1 MPWQNQGGG
10 GGWPGG
16 GGRGPWGQGPNG
28 SGGRGPRT
36 PPDLED
42 LIQRVQDQFKSALP
56 GGGGGRMS
64 WLLPVLLIAAIWL
77 YNSIYVVRPEQ
88 QGDVLNL
95 GKYSRSTGPGLHF
108 ILWPVET
115 VETVAVETENL
126 LQFGDTAQESLTL
139 SGDQNIV
146 DIKFTVLWKLR
157 DPEDYLFNVSAPEQL
172 VRVVAESAMR
182 ETVGRTPGE
191 EIRTRGRQ
199 AAQQQVQALI
209 QNTLDSYGSGI
220 SITGVQL
227 ERADPPPQV
236 VDAFEEVQRAEQNQ
250 NRLIREAEQYR
261 NQRLGAARGEASK
274 IVEDAKGYKARVVAE
289 AQGESQRFL
298 SVFAEYDK
306 AKDVTRQRLF
316 LETVEEVLSQSNKI
330 VIDNKNAGSGVIPYL
345 ALPEVQQRRNQPAGQ
360 PAGQPTSQPS
370 AGASQ
375 Q

>member
-10 GGWPGG
+10 NGPGG
-16 GGRGPWGQGPNG
+16 GSRGPWGQGPNG
-28 SGGRGPRT
+28 SGGRGGPRP

-56 GGGGGRMS
+56 GSGGGRFS
-64 WLLPVLLIAAIWL
+64 WLLPVLFVAAIWI
-77 YNSIYVVRPEQ
+77 YNSIYVVKPEQ
-88 QGDVLNL
+88 QGIVLNL
-95 GKYSRSTGPGLHF
+95 GEYSRTTGPGMHA

-115 VETVAVETENL
+115 VETVGVATENL
-126 LQFGDTAQESLTL
+126 LQFGDTAQESLML

-146 DIKFTVLWKLR
+146 DIKFTVLWKIKT
-157 DPEDYLFNVSAPEQL
+157 PEAYLFNISAPEQL

-182 ETVGRTPGE
+182 EVVGRTTAE

-199 AAQQQVQALI
+199 SAQQQVQGLI
-209 QNTLDSYGSGI
+209 QGTLDSYESGI
-220 SITGVQL
+220 LITGVQL
-227 ERADPPPQV
+227 EKADPPPQV

-250 NRLIREAEQYR
+250 NKLIREAEQYR

-298 SVFAEYDK
+298 SVYEEYSR
-306 AKDVTRQRLF
+306 AKDVTRERMF
-316 LETVEEVLSQSNKI
+316 LETVEDVLSQSNKVI
-330 VIDNKNAGSGVIPYL
+330 IDNNKNGTGVVPYL
-345 ALPEVQQRRNQPAGQ
+345 PLPEVQQRRSQTGGQ
-360 PAGQPTSQPS
+360 PAS
-370 AGASQ
+370 GASQ

>member
-1 MPWQNQGGG
+1 V
-10 GGWPGG
+10 
-16 GGRGPWGQGPNG
+16 
-28 SGGRGPRT
+28 
-36 PPDLED
+36 
-42 LIQRVQDQFKSALP
+42 I
-56 GGGGGRMS
+56 
-64 WLLPVLLIAAIWL
+64 
-77 YNSIYVVRPEQ
+77 
-88 QGDVLNL
+88 
-95 GKYSRSTGPGLHF
+95 
-108 ILWPVET
+108 
-115 VETVAVETENL
+115 
-126 LQFGDTAQESLTL
+126 
-139 SGDQNIV
+139 
-146 DIKFTVLWKLR
+146 
-157 DPEDYLFNVSAPEQL
+157 
-172 VRVVAESAMR
+172 AESALR
-182 ETVGRTPGE
+182 EVVGRTPAE

-199 AAQQQVQALI
+199 AAQQSVHTLI
-209 QNTLDSYGSGI
+209 QATLDSYDSGI

-261 NQRLGAARGEASK
+261 NQRLGAARGEAAK

-298 SVFAEYDK
+298 SVYQEYAR

-360 PAGQPTSQPS
+360 PTSQPS

>member
-56 GGGGGRMS
+56 GGAGGRMS
-64 WLLPVLLIAAIWL
+64 WLLPLLLIFAIWL
-77 YNSIYVVRPEQ
+77 YNSVYVISPEQ
-88 QGDVLNL
+88 QGVVLNF
-95 GKYSRSTGPGLHF
+95 GKYSRTTAPGLHF

-115 VETVAVETENL
+115 VEPVAVETENL
-126 LQFGDTAQESLTL
+126 LKFGDTPQESLML

-146 DIKFTVLWKLR
+146 DIRFTVLWKIR
-157 DPEDYLFNVSAPEQL
+157 DPQEYLFNVSAAEQL

-182 ETVGRTPGE
+182 EVAGRTPAE
-191 EIRTRGRQ
+191 EIRTRGRMV
-199 AAQQQVQALI
+199 AQEHVQDLI
-209 QNTLDSYGSGI
+209 QNTLDSYLSGI
-220 SITGVQL
+220 LVTGVQL
-227 ERADPPPQV
+227 EKADPPPQV

-274 IVEDAKGYKARVVAE
+274 IVEDAKGYRARVVAE

-298 SVFAEYDK
+298 SVYAQYAK
-306 AKDVTRQRLF
+306 ARDVTRERLF
-316 LETVEEVLSQSNKI
+316 LETVEDVLSQSNKVI
-330 VIDNKNAGSGVIPYL
+330 IDNSKGPGVVPYL
-345 ALPEVQQRRNQPAGQ
+345 PLPEIQQRRGQ
-360 PAGQPTSQPS
+360 AAAPVQPS
-370 AGASQ
+370 TGASQ

>member
-10 GGWPGG
+10 GWPSGG
-16 GGRGPWGQGPNG
+16 GKGPWGQGPNG
-28 SGGRGPRT
+28 SGGRNPRT

-64 WLLPVLLIAAIWL
+64 WLLPILFIAAIWL
-77 YNSIYVVRPEQ
+77 YNSVYVVRPEQ
-88 QGDVLNL
+88 QGVVLNL
-95 GKYSRSTGPGLHF
+95 GEYSRSTGPGLHF

-157 DPEDYLFNVSAPEQL
+157 DPEDYLFNVSSPEQL

-298 SVFAEYDK
+298 SVFAEYAR
-306 AKDVTRQRLF
+306 AKDVTRQRLM
-316 LETVEEVLSQSNKI
+316 LETIEDVLSQSNKV
-330 VIDNKNAGSGVIPYL
+330 VIDNKNSNGVVPYL
-345 ALPEVQQRRNQPAGQ
+345 PLPELQQRRAQPSGGQ
-360 PAGQPTSQPS
+360 PSTGT
-370 AGASQ
+370 GATQ

>member
-10 GGWPGG
+10 GWPGG
-16 GGRGPWGQGPNG
+16 GGKGPWGQGPNG

-64 WLLPVLLIAAIWL
+64 WLLPVLFIAAIWL
-77 YNSIYVVRPEQ
+77 YNSVYVVRPEQ
-88 QGDVLNL
+88 SGVVLNF
-95 GKYSRSTGPGLHF
+95 GEYSRTTGPGLHF

-126 LQFGDTAQESLTL
+126 LQFGDNAQESLML

-146 DIKFTVLWKLR
+146 DIKFTVLWKIR
-157 DPEDYLFNVSAPEQL
+157 DPEDFLFNISAPEAL
-172 VRVVAESAMR
+172 VRVIAESALR
-182 ETVGRTPGE
+182 EVVGRTPAE

-199 AAQQQVQALI
+199 AAQQSVHTLI
-209 QNTLDSYGSGI
+209 QATLDSYDSGI

-261 NQRLGAARGEASK
+261 NQRLGAARGEAAK

-298 SVFAEYDK
+298 SVYEEYAR

-360 PAGQPTSQPS
+360 PTSQPS

>member
-64 WLLPVLLIAAIWL
+64 WLLPLLLIFAIWL
-77 YNSIYVVRPEQ
+77 YNSVYVVSPEQ
-88 QGDVLNL
+88 QGVVLNF
-95 GKYSRSTGPGLHF
+95 GKYSRTTGPGLHF

-126 LQFGDTAQESLTL
+126 LKFGDTAQESLML

-146 DIKFTVLWKLR
+146 DIRFTVLWKIR
-157 DPEDYLFNVSAPEQL
+157 DPESYLFNVSSPEQL

-182 ETVGRTPGE
+182 EISGRTPAE
-191 EIRTRGRQ
+191 ETRTRGRQ
-199 AAQQQVQALI
+199 VAQEQVQDLI
-209 QNTLDSYGSGI
+209 QSTLDSYQSGI
-220 SITGVQL
+220 LVTGVQL
-227 ERADPPPQV
+227 EKADPPPQV

-261 NQRLGAARGEASK
+261 NQRLGAARGEAAK
-274 IVEDAKGYKARVVAE
+274 IVEDAKGYKARVVNE

-298 SVFAEYDK
+298 SVYAEY
-306 AKDVTRQRLF
+306 ARARDVTRERLF
-316 LETVEEVLSQSNKI
+316 LETIEDVLSQSNK
-330 VIDNKNAGSGVIPYL
+330 VIIDSNKGPGVVPYL
-345 ALPEVQQRRNQPAGQ
+345 PLPEIQQRRAPSAAPA
-360 PAGQPTSQPS
+360 QPS
-370 AGASQ
+370 TGASQ

>member
-1 MPWQNQGGG
+1 MPWQNQGGS
-10 GGWPGG
+10 GWPGG
-16 GGRGPWGQGPNG
+16 GGRGPWGPGPNG

-42 LIQRVQDQFKSALP
+42 LIQRVQNQFKSALP

-64 WLLPVLLIAAIWL
+64 WLLPVLFIAAIWL
-77 YNSIYVVRPEQ
+77 YNSIYVVAPEQ
-88 QGDVLNL
+88 RGIELFL
-95 GKYSRSTGPGLHF
+95 GKYSNTTGPGLNF

-126 LQFGDTAQESLTL
+126 LQFGDTAQESLML

-146 DIKFTVLWKLR
+146 DIKFTVLWKIR
-157 DPEDYLFNVSAPEQL
+157 DPENYLFNISAHEQL
-172 VRVVAESAMR
+172 VRVVAESSMR
-182 ETVGRTPGE
+182 EIAGRTQAE
-191 EIRTRGRQ
+191 AFRTRGRQ
-199 AAQQQVQALI
+199 EAQELVQTLI
-209 QNTLDSYGSGI
+209 QSTLDNYESGI
-220 SITGVQL
+220 LITGVQL

-261 NQRLGAARGEASK
+261 NQRLGAARGEAAK

-298 SVFAEYDK
+298 SVYQEYAR
-306 AKDVTRQRLF
+306 AKEVTRQRLF
-316 LETVEEVLSQSNKI
+316 LETVEEVLSQSNKVI
-330 VIDNKNAGSGVIPYL
+330 IDNNKAGTGVIPYL
-345 ALPEVQQRRNQPAGQ
+345 ALPELQQRRNQPANQ
-360 PAGQPTSQPS
+360 QPS

>member
-1 MPWQNQGGG
+1 
-10 GGWPGG
+10 
-16 GGRGPWGQGPNG
+16 
-28 SGGRGPRT
+28 
-36 PPDLED
+36 
-42 LIQRVQDQFKSALP
+42 
-56 GGGGGRMS
+56 MS

-88 QGDVLNL
+88 QGVVLNL

-146 DIKFTVLWKLR
+146 DIKFTVLWKVR
-157 DPEDYLFNVSAPEQL
+157 DPEDYLFNISSPEQL

-182 ETVGRTPGE
+182 EVSGRTPAE

-199 AAQQQVQALI
+199 AAQQQVQTLI

-298 SVFAEYDK
+298 SVYQEYSR
-306 AKDVTRQRLF
+306 AKDVTRQRLM
-316 LETVEEVLSQSNKI
+316 LETVEDVLSQSNKV
-330 VIDNKNAGSGVIPYL
+330 VIDNKNASGVVPYL
-345 ALPEVQQRRNQPAGQ
+345 PLPELQQRRSQPPAGQ
-360 PAGQPTSQPS
+360 PSTAT
-370 AGASQ
+370 GATQ

>member
-10 GGWPGG
+10 GWPSGG
-16 GGRGPWGQGPNG
+16 GKGPWGQGPNG

-64 WLLPVLLIAAIWL
+64 WLLPVLLVAAIWL

-88 QGDVLNL
+88 QGVVLNL

-146 DIKFTVLWKLR
+146 DIKFTVLWKVG
-157 DPEDYLFNVSAPEQL
+157 DPEDYLFNISSPEQL

-182 ETVGRTPGE
+182 EVAGRTPAE

-199 AAQQQVQALI
+199 AAQQQVQTLI
-209 QNTLDSYGSGI
+209 QNTLDTYGSGI

-298 SVFAEYDK
+298 SVHQEYSR
-306 AKDVTRQRLF
+306 AKEVTRERMM
-316 LETVEEVLSQSNKI
+316 LETVEDVLSQSSKI
-330 VIDNKNAGSGVIPYL
+330 VIDNKNASGVVPYL
-345 ALPEVQQRRNQPAGQ
+345 PLPEVQQRRSQPPAGQ
-360 PAGQPTSQPS
+360 PSTGT
-370 AGASQ
+370 GATQ

>member
-10 GGWPGG
+10 GWPGG
-16 GGRGPWGQGPNG
+16 GGKGPWGQGPNG
-28 SGGRGPRT
+28 SGGRNPRT

-64 WLLPVLLIAAIWL
+64 WALPVLLIAAIWL

-88 QGDVLNL
+88 QGVVLNF
-95 GKYSRSTGPGLHF
+95 GEYSRTTGPGLHF

-115 VETVAVETENL
+115 VETVAVATENL
-126 LQFGDTAQESLTL
+126 LQFGDAAQESLML

-146 DIKFTVLWKLR
+146 DIKFTVLWKIR
-157 DPEDYLFNVSAPEQL
+157 DPEDYLFNISSPEQL

-182 ETVGRTPGE
+182 EIAGRTPAE

-199 AAQQQVQALI
+199 AAQQQVQGLI
-209 QNTLDSYGSGI
+209 QGTLDSYNSGI
-220 SITGVQL
+220 TITGVQL

-274 IVEDAKGYKARVVAE
+274 IVEDARGYTARVVAE

-298 SVFAEYDK
+298 SVYQEYSQ
-306 AKDVTRQRLF
+306 AKDVTRQRML
-316 LETVEEVLSQSNKI
+316 LETIEDVLSQSNKV
-330 VIDNKNAGSGVIPYL
+330 VIDNKNAGTGVVPYL
-345 ALPEVQQRRNQPAGQ
+345 PLPEVQQRRNPPAAQSQQPQ
-360 PAGQPTSQPS
+360 

>member
-10 GGWPGG
+10 GWPGG
-16 GGRGPWGQGPNG
+16 GGKGPWGQGPNG

-64 WLLPVLLIAAIWL
+64 WLLPVLFIAAIWL
-77 YNSIYVVRPEQ
+77 YNSVYVVRPEQ
-88 QGDVLNL
+88 SGVVLNF
-95 GKYSRSTGPGLHF
+95 GEYSRTTGPGLHF
-108 ILWPVET
+108 ILWPVES

-126 LQFGDTAQESLTL
+126 LQFGDNAQESLML

-146 DIKFTVLWKLR
+146 DIKFTVLWKIR
-157 DPEDYLFNVSAPEQL
+157 DPEDFLFNISAPEAL
-172 VRVVAESAMR
+172 VRVIAESALR
-182 ETVGRTPGE
+182 EVVGRTPAE

-199 AAQQQVQALI
+199 AAQQSVHTLI
-209 QNTLDSYGSGI
+209 QATLDSYDSGI

-261 NQRLGAARGEASK
+261 NQRLGAARGEAAK

-298 SVFAEYDK
+298 SVYEEYAR

-345 ALPEVQQRRNQPAGQ
+345 ALPEVQQRRNQPASQ

>member
-1 MPWQNQGGG
+1 
-10 GGWPGG
+10 
-16 GGRGPWGQGPNG
+16 
-28 SGGRGPRT
+28 
-36 PPDLED
+36 
-42 LIQRVQDQFKSALP
+42 
-56 GGGGGRMS
+56 MS

-88 QGDVLNL
+88 QGVVLNL

-126 LQFGDTAQESLTL
+126 LQFGDTAQESLML

-146 DIKFTVLWKLR
+146 DIKFTVLWKVR
-157 DPEDYLFNVSAPEQL
+157 DPEDYLFNISSPEQL
-172 VRVVAESAMR
+172 VRVVAESALR
-182 ETVGRTPGE
+182 EVAGRTTAE

-199 AAQQQVQALI
+199 AAQQQVQTLI
-209 QNTLDSYGSGI
+209 QNTLDSYSSGI

-298 SVFAEYDK
+298 SVYQEYSR
-306 AKDVTRQRLF
+306 AKEVTRERMM
-316 LETVEEVLSQSNKI
+316 LETVEDVLSQSNKV
-330 VIDNKNAGSGVIPYL
+330 VIDNKNANGVVPYL
-345 ALPEVQQRRNQPAGQ
+345 PLPEVQQRRSQP
-360 PAGQPTSQPS
+360 PAGQPTTGT
-370 AGASQ
+370 GATQ